1 MTHHNVTHLGRRDH
15 ICPHEDCNRAFGYKH
30 LLQRHLAKVH
40 STHTGESDSAEATDE
55 EDEET
60 TPTNKTV
67 QRMDIDTITGMS
79 YTSKANER
87 LTASKA
93 LQCPHPYLGALVSMT
108 GSGDLEMAG
117 SSTSRICEYVFSR
130 AYDLRRHLRT
140 EHEVDVEK
148 DKVDEW
154 VKGAKA
160 KARKHGTV

>member
-15 ICPHEDCNRAFGYKH
+15 ICPHEDCNLAFGYKH

-40 STHTGESDSAEATDE
+40 STHTGESDSAEATNE
-55 EDEET
+55 EDEEA

-108 GSGDLEMAG
+108 GSGDFEMAG
-117 SSTSRICEYVFSR
+117 TSRICEYVFSR